1 MAKEPRGNEN
11 EDKKKLE
18 DLLSNENEESDACI
32 FYWLV
37 PILIIFFLSIEFLP
51 KFFSNR
57 SAKKAE
63 CRADYTVTEAK
74 TDFVAK
80 NAYKICMKK

>member
-18 DLLSNENEESDACI
+18 DLLSNENEESDAYI

-37 PILIIFFLSIEFLP
+37 PILIIIVLSINFLP
-51 KFFSNR
+51 EFFSNR
-57 SAKKAE
+57 VAKKTE
-63 CRADYTVTEAK
+63 CRADKTVTEAK

-80 NAYKICMKK
+80 HAFKKCMKK

>member
-18 DLLSNENEESDACI
+18 DLLSNENEESDAYI

-37 PILIIFFLSIEFLP
+37 PI
-51 KFFSNR
+51 
-57 SAKKAE
+57 
-63 CRADYTVTEAK
+63 Y
-74 TDFVAK
+74 
-80 NAYKICMKK
+80 